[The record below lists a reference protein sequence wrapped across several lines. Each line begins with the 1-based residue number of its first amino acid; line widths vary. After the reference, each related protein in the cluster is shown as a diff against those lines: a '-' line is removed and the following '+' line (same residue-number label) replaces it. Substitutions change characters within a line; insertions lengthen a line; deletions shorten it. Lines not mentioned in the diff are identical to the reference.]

1 MVSKTLLFCSSYQY
15 LFVPFVVQHED
26 SLEKVNDFIVGIS
39 LELSKTCDCYI
50 PVEYF
55 AHERLICETK
65 QTDKVVFQSRL
76 VVTSDKNTAEL
87 LETLKQWV
95 RTSPHL
101 VIQGI
106 QLNVDE
112 YCSVEVPELGDG
124 ECVSTTTALPP
135 ETTATTTQNMNET
148 EKSESLA
155 HESVEVPVYALGG
168 SAGGLVLII
177 IIAAIAFTFCIALRC
192 MRR

>member
-1 MVSKTLLFCSSYQY
+1 M
-15 LFVPFVVQHED
+15 FVPFVVQHED
-26 SLEKVNDFIVGIS
+26 SLELVNDFIFGIS

-50 PVEYF
+50 PIEYF

-101 VIQGI
+101 VVQGI

-112 YCSVEVPELGDG
+112 YCSVELTELGDG
-124 ECVSTTTALPP
+124 ECVSTTTAPPP

-148 EKSESLA
+148 EKSELLA
-155 HESVEVPVYALGG
+155 HESVEVPCLCTRWLSWRSCTHYN
-168 SAGGLVLII
+168 
-177 IIAAIAFTFCIALRC
+177 FCYSVHILHSSE
-192 MRR
+192 MHEKVSHNI